1 MPPAIKLTFLEARD
15 LARRAGFKS
24 VSDFNRRAASLGIPV
39 DPTRKYKSSF
49 TTWQDF
55 LNLPHRATA
64 RGRLF
69 LSFADAK
76 KYVHDHGI
84 TSGKQYIEFRRQ
96 NPDAPIPWTPR
107 QVYKQWKGFPE
118 FLGLKV
124 RNRRKTKSFFI
135 KGR

>member
-1 MPPAIKLTFLEARD
+1 
-15 LARRAGFKS
+15 
-24 VSDFNRRAASLGIPV
+24 
-39 DPTRKYKSSF
+39 
-49 TTWQDF
+49 
-55 LNLPHRATA
+55 
-64 RGRLF
+64 

-107 QVYKQWKGFPE
+107 QVYKEWKGFPE

-124 RNRRKTKSFFI
+124 RNRCKTKSFFI
-135 KGR
+135 KER